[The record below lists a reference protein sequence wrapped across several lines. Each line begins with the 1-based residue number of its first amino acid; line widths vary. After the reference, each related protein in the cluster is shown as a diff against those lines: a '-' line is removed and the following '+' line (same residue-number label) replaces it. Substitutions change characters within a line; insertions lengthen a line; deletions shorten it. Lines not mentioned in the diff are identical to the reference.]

1 MDKLKIVM
9 VGPEAASEV
18 LELVAA
24 LLRELGE
31 EGEET
36 GAMDVAQ
43 LTEAWRTDRLHHCAF
58 LAYDENLD
66 LMGVATVSTAFALYA
81 QGRYGIINEMYVS
94 PDHRSLGV
102 GTRLVEAIKEHG
114 KEQGWRRIDVTAP
127 EAARWERTR
136 KFYEDKGFSFTGP
149 KLKILLD

>member
-1 MDKLKIVM
+1 LDNLKIVM

-31 EGEET
+31 EGDET
-36 GAMDVAQ
+36 GAMDVAD
-43 LTEAWRTDRLHHCAF
+43 LTAAWRTDQAHHVAF
-58 LAYDENLD
+58 LAYDEETNLV
-66 LMGVATVSTAFALYA
+66 GVATVSTAFALNA

-102 GTRLVEAIKEHG
+102 GTRLIETIKDHG
-114 KEQGWRRIDVTAP
+114 REQGWRRIDVTAP
-127 EAARWERTR
+127 EATKWKRTR
-136 KFYEDKGFSFTGP
+136 RFYEDKGFSFTGP
-149 KLKILLD
+149 KLKFFLD

>member
-1 MDKLKIVM
+1 MDNLKIVM
-9 VGPEAASEV
+9 VGSEAASEV

-24 LLRELGE
+24 LLHELGE
-31 EGEET
+31 EGDET
-36 GAMDVAQ
+36 GALDVAE
-43 LTEAWRTDRLHHCAF
+43 LTAAWRNDRAHHCAF
-58 LAYDENLD
+58 LAYDDDPNLV
-66 LMGVATVSTAFALYA
+66 GVATVSTAFALYA

-102 GTRLVEAIKEHG
+102 GTRLVEAIKDHG
-114 KEQGWRRIDVTAP
+114 REQGWRRIHVTAP

-136 KFYEDKGFSFTGP
+136 RFYEDKGFEFAGP